1 MPFPVNKS
9 KLRGERSK
17 LFFDFADILDFGEI
31 LSTWNV
37 TATVITGIDAQPD
50 DMVFLLQQT
59 TDTVAIQYVV
69 LGEPG
74 VIYEFR
80 CEALTSFGRT
90 LVKEQTL
97 AVLPSVSLFPPLFGV
112 PRTTP
117 PYPLEVLDGCESSGA
132 VTGGQLKVLFVF
144 LTMPTLALETA
155 PSFLSGT
162 LRAPLISYS
171 FRPEAIEQTPLM
183 LSGTLR
189 TILIQY
195 SFRPEAVEQTSAFIN
210 GTLRAILISN
220 SMWPEAV
227 EQTPSFTGGTLV

>member
-1 MPFPVNKS
+1 MPLPVNKT

-17 LFFDFADILDFGEI
+17 LFFNFADILDFGEI

-80 CEALTSFGRT
+80 CEALTSTGRT

-117 PYPLEVLDGCESSGA
+117 PYPLETLDACETYHA
-132 VTGGQLKVLFVF
+132 VTSGVLRVLYVF
-144 LTMPTLALETA
+144 LELPPLAVEG
-155 PSFLSGT
+155 SGQFLSGT
-162 LRAPLISYS
+162 LRTPLISYS
-171 FRPEAIEQTPLM
+171 IRVEAVEQTSFM

-189 TILIQY
+189 TIRINY
-195 SFRPEAVEQTSAFIN
+195 SMRAEAVEQTSAFIN
-210 GTLRAILISN
+210 GTLVAILISN